1 MAKDK
6 RFWAHFAAGTV
17 ATIAI
22 ICGVWQCSEKDDA
35 RFEASQWKKA
45 YNDNKVSEEDLSN
58 ASEAVI
64 AANGKIRELRD
75 SVKVC
80 KDLIA
85 QKDST
90 ILVLRDSL
98 DTCRDAKACGCKP
111 NAKTVGCDC
120 NKKPA
125 TPKKATPAKPA
136 PAKPAP
142 VQPSEPKKV
151 VEVTSGED
159 KVVIYDDAK
168 KPDQAVIVN
177 GDNSGTI
184 IVNANGIVKDVN
196 TNAPSNNRKQ
206 MMNACR
212 TTTTVVLGTRSK
224 CR

>member
-6 RFWAHFAAGTV
+6 RFWAHVAAGSV

-35 RFEASQWKKA
+35 RFEANQWKQA
-45 YNDNKVSEEDLSN
+45 YNDNKVVKEDLD
-58 ASEAVI
+58 AATAAVT

-75 SVKVC
+75 SIDVC

-98 DTCRDAKACGCKP
+98 DTCRDAKACDCKP
-111 NAKTVGCDC
+111 GAKKVGCDC

-125 TPKKATPAKPA
+125 APKKNTSAKPA